1 MVLWRRLD
9 DWYIRFLCCTFH
21 KLPSFTVTWCIG
33 IDQNILR
40 VTGSASEKVEDDH
53 SVAAMS
59 DDHSRN
65 AARPKIRH
73 VYVYQNLVSAI
84 SQVLISAIAQVGFC
98 DFSSFGFCD
107 FSSFGGLCDF
117 LSFGY
122 CDSRL

>member
-59 DDHSRN
+59 LCERVARHPDLSDIRYTSQSCQLGRICHS
-65 AARPKIRH
+65 
-73 VYVYQNLVSAI
+73 VV
-84 SQVLISAIAQVGFC
+84 AQVE
-98 DFSSFGFCD
+98 SLERIKSFHTSD
-107 FSSFGGLCDF
+107 RYQSI
-117 LSFGY
+117 
-122 CDSRL
+122 